1 MTSVKTI
8 YMLSC
13 NLNSRPL
20 PYPGEVG
27 DEVLTPSNYTI
38 TVKKSDLYQTIT
50 RPMTWVKQIDA
61 RYVILQDLDISVTD

>member
-50 RPMTWVKQIDA
+50 RPMT
-61 RYVILQDLDISVTD
+61 